1 MKLLYFAWLKSRIG
15 MAEEELRLPAE
26 VTSVGQ
32 LLDWL
37 EGRGTNFA
45 EALQDRDALRVAVN
59 QEYAKL
65 QDPVGPDDEVA
76 IFPPV
81 TGG

>member
-1 MKLLYFAWLKSRIG
+1 MRILYFAWLRSKVG
-15 MAEEELRLPAE
+15 MAEETVTPPAA
-26 VTSVGQ
+26 VTDVAG

-37 EGRGTNFA
+37 EGRGPGHA
-45 EALQDRDALRVAVN
+45 EALARKEAIRVAVN
-59 QEYAKL
+59 QDFANPG
-65 QDPVGPDDEVA
+65 DPVGPDDEVA